1 MYSGSMHEDK
11 QKNMAENPTRSK
23 PGRKP
28 STPSVDS
35 IRRALERGEY
45 DDYLHDIDRAINAR
59 RDELKESV
67 MARVR
72 DVFGP
77 DAVITLS
84 KSGVEASHPVK
95 NPFVKKAE
103 AKAEQGEHQFR
114 IDPSNGN
121 AMRLVDDPDE
131 QEGDSYTICDVLGG
145 HLATL
150 PKSEFES
157 WPLAKSDV
165 KTVDEPLSDLDKM
178 EHRMAAEDQG
188 NPPEHIRQEVMVD
201 IERRGASISGMHSS
215 DMGDT

>member
-1 MYSGSMHEDK
+1 
-11 QKNMAENPTRSK
+11 MAENPTRGK

-28 STPSVDS
+28 NTPNVESIEKA
-35 IRRALERGEY
+35 IRRGAY
-45 DDYLHDIDRAINAR
+45 DEDLHNLDSAINAR

-77 DAVITLS
+77 DAVVTLS
-84 KSGVEASHPVK
+84 KSGVEATPAVK

-103 AKAEQGEHQFR
+103 AKAEQQEHQFR

-157 WPLAKSDV
+157 WPLAQSGV
-165 KTVDEPLSDLDKM
+165 KTVDEALSDLDKM
-178 EHRMAAEDQG
+178 EQRMAAEDQG
-188 NPPEHIRQEVMVD
+188 TPPEHSRQEVTFD

-215 DMGDT
+215 DMGDR